1 MSDTLISVA
10 FFVCLTGA
18 ALAALLTHPKL
29 PSKHRDDGTRDVVR
43 LCAGIFVVMT
53 SLVLGLMVNS
63 AKNVF
68 ESVDKNLHAYATE
81 LILLDRTL
89 RQYGPETAAARGT
102 LLAYVKQ
109 AAARMAQRDPVLG
122 SRTAE
127 SLLRTVADDIRA
139 LTPSNAEQTTLR
151 LRAER
156 QFEKVFEMRWALVEQ
171 SEGTIPGPLMLL
183 LGAWLTLVFASFGY
197 CAPRNA
203 TVVTTLVMS
212 ALLIAGAIY
221 LILDMDVP
229 FEGTI
234 QVSPMPLLRA
244 EAELGRT

>member
-1 MSDTLISVA
+1 MPDILISVV

-18 ALAALLTHPKL
+18 AVVTLLNHPKL

-68 ESVDKNLHAYATE
+68 ESVDKNVHAYATE

-89 RQYGPETAAARGT
+89 RQYGADTAGARNT

-127 SLLRTVADDIRA
+127 DLLRAVDHDIRMLKPA
-139 LTPSNAEQTTLR
+139 DAEQTALR
-151 LRAER
+151 LRAEQR
-156 QFEKVFEMRWALVEQ
+156 FEKIFEMRWPWSSSLK
-171 SEGTIPGPLMLL
+171 
-183 LGAWLTLVFASFGY
+183 
-197 CAPRNA
+197 APFR
-203 TVVTTLVMS
+203 
-212 ALLIAGAIY
+212 
-221 LILDMDVP
+221 
-229 FEGTI
+229 
-234 QVSPMPLLRA
+234 
-244 EAELGRT
+244 GR